1 MYKKRI
7 FALLQ
12 LRIEA
17 VQDVLMIARRAYAA
31 LIAAICT
38 CCMPAY
44 MALAA
49 EPVNIVHDPAAT
61 YGVKAGTYKS
71 LRVSDGQYTLTLPS
85 YVDKVKVTCV
95 GAGGGP
101 SHSGY
106 LSTKAVYGGGGGAV
120 VQNTVINIG
129 SNKTLTIVVGKAGSW
144 GENGGASYVI
154 YNGQQYGTAAGGKGA
169 TTSAAESAEPCGSA
183 ALLTTQDLA
192 STVRQGDVPMS
203 KTHRGGI

>member
-1 MYKKRI
+1 MQENNSQPMYKKRI
-7 FALLQ
+7 CALLQ

-101 SHSGY
+101 EPFR
-106 LSTKAVYGGGGGAV
+106 LSF
-120 VQNTVINIG
+120 N
-129 SNKTLTIVVGKAGSW
+129 
-144 GENGGASYVI
+144 
-154 YNGQQYGTAAGGKGA
+154 
-169 TTSAAESAEPCGSA
+169 
-183 ALLTTQDLA
+183 
-192 STVRQGDVPMS
+192 
-203 KTHRGGI
+203 